1 MPTQLL
7 MPRLSQDMESGRIV
21 EWLKKE
27 GDRVERG
34 QPVLLVETDKAEVDV
49 EAPETGLLRRILAP
63 VGTDAAIGSVLAIIA
78 AEGEEDW
85 AGPTVGGDVAAD
97 TVEVAVEPPAA
108 ASPAPASTASGP
120 QSPHGARQPASPA
133 ARRVARELGVDLAQL
148 VGTGERGLVT
158 ETDVRSHTAGSSGS
172 VDLQDDDVESIPLD
186 GMRRR
191 IADRMSLSR
200 RTAADVTTV
209 IDVEMSAVA
218 RVRKVS
224 RLSYTSYIAWA
235 VAHTLVDFP
244 DLNSSLVDDHIL
256 RHRKVQLGVAVAL
269 DDGLVVPV
277 VRDAHAMTV
286 EQIETEIENL
296 AAKARGG
303 KLRPQDMAGATFT
316 LTNSGTFGSLFFTP
330 IINLPEVAILGVG
343 RVADVPVVR
352 DGQVVAGKL
361 MYLCLS
367 YDHRAVDGAQAVTFL
382 ANVKRR
388 LEAVETE
395 MTK

>member
-34 QPVLLVETDKAEVDV
+34 QSVLLVETDKAEVDV

-63 VGTDAAIGSVLAIIA
+63 VGTDAAIGSVLAIIS

-85 AGPTVGGDVAAD
+85 ADPPVGGDVAVD
-97 TVEVAVEPPAA
+97 TAEAAVEPPAA
-108 ASPAPASTASGP
+108 ASPAPASTTSGP

-133 ARRVARELGVDLAQL
+133 ARRVARELGLDLAQV
-148 VGTGERGLVT
+148 VGTGDGGLVT
-158 ETDVRSHTAGSSGS
+158 ETDVRSHAAGSSGA
-172 VDLQDDDVESIPLD
+172 DLQDDDVESIPLE

-218 RVRKVS
+218 RVRKDS

-235 VAHTLVDFP
+235 VARTLVDFP

-286 EQIETEIENL
+286 EQIEAEIENL

-316 LTNSGTFGSLFFTP
+316 VTNSGTFGSLFFTP

-343 RVADVPVVR
+343 RVADVPIVR

-382 ANVKRR
+382 ASVKRR

>member
-21 EWLKKE
+21 EWLMKE

-34 QPVLLVETDKAEVDV
+34 QSVLLVETDKAEVDV

-63 VGTDAAIGSVLAIIA
+63 VGTDAAIGSVLAIIS

-85 AGPTVGGDVAAD
+85 ADTPVGGDVAVD
-97 TVEVAVEPPAA
+97 TAEAAVEPPAA
-108 ASPAPASTASGP
+108 ASPAPVSTTSGP

-133 ARRVARELGVDLAQL
+133 ARRVARELGLDLAQV

-158 ETDVRSHTAGSSGS
+158 ETDVRSHAAGSSGA
-172 VDLQDDDVESIPLD
+172 DLQDDDVESIPLE

-218 RVRKVS
+218 RVRKDS

-235 VAHTLVDFP
+235 VARTLVDFP

-286 EQIETEIENL
+286 EQIEAEIENL

-316 LTNSGTFGSLFFTP
+316 VTNSGTFGSLFFTP

-343 RVADVPVVR
+343 RVADVPIVR

-382 ANVKRR
+382 ASVKRR

>member
-34 QPVLLVETDKAEVDV
+34 QSVLLVETDKAEVDV

-63 VGTDAAIGSVLAIIA
+63 VGTDAAIGSVLAIIS

-85 AGPTVGGDVAAD
+85 ADPPVEGDVAVD
-97 TVEVAVEPPAA
+97 TAEAAVEPPAA
-108 ASPAPASTASGP
+108 ASPAPASTTSGP

-133 ARRVARELGVDLAQL
+133 ARRVARELGLDLAQV
-148 VGTGERGLVT
+148 VGTGDGGLVT
-158 ETDVRSHTAGSSGS
+158 ETDVRSHAAGSSGA
-172 VDLQDDDVESIPLD
+172 DLQDDDVESIPLE
-186 GMRRR
+186 GIRRR

-218 RVRKVS
+218 RVRKDS

-235 VAHTLVDFP
+235 VARTLVDFP

-286 EQIETEIENL
+286 EQIEAEIENL

-316 LTNSGTFGSLFFTP
+316 VTNSGTFGSLFFTP

-343 RVADVPVVR
+343 RVADVPIVR

-382 ANVKRR
+382 ASVKRR

>member
-1 MPTQLL
+1 
-7 MPRLSQDMESGRIV
+7 MESGRVV

-34 QPVLLVETDKAEVDV
+34 QPVLLVETDKAEMDV

-85 AGPTVGGDVAAD
+85 AGANLDGNLAAATVG
-97 TVEVAVEPPAA
+97 AA
-108 ASPAPASTASGP
+108 AVPVALVSPTPASAASNP
-120 QSPHGARQPASPA
+120 PSPHGARQPASPA
-133 ARRVARELGVDLAQL
+133 ARRVARELGVDLAL
-148 VGTGERGLVT
+148 VVGTGEKGLVT
-158 ETDVRSHTAGSSGS
+158 EADVRTQADRSGRSS
-172 VDLQDDDVESIPLD
+172 DLLGDDVESIPLE
-186 GMRRR
+186 GVRRR
-191 IADRMSLSR
+191 IAERMSLSR

-209 IDVEMSAVA
+209 IDVEMGAVA
-218 RVRKVS
+218 RVRKS
-224 RLSYTSYIAWA
+224 SGLSYTSYIAWA
-235 VAHTLVDFP
+235 VAHSLVDFP

-286 EQIETEIENL
+286 EQIEAEVEKL
-296 AAKARGG
+296 AAKARAG
-303 KLRPQDMAGATFT
+303 KIRPEDMAGATFT

-343 RVADVPVVR
+343 RVADVPIVR
-352 DGQVVAGKL
+352 DGQVVAGKV

-382 ANVKRR
+382 ASVKHR

-395 MTK
+395 IKK